1 MTLVRPM
8 RERSFPSLET
18 DLETD
23 LEAWLRE
30 QGHTHIAGTD
40 EAGRGCLAGP
50 VVAAAVILPPDHALE
65 GLADSKTLSAARR
78 EDLAPR
84 IREYATAWAVAD
96 CTPREIDERNILW
109 ASMEAMRRALERL
122 QVSPDYVLIDGNTM
136 IPSCRW
142 PARPVIKGDA
152 RCASISAASILAKTH
167 RDALMQG
174 HHATW
179 PVYGWNS
186 NVGYPTAAHYDALR
200 QHGPTPLHRQS
211 FRLS

>member
-1 MTLVRPM
+1 MTAFSST
-8 RERSFPSLET
+8 RELPIPSL
-18 DLETD
+18 DTD

-30 QGHTHIAGTD
+30 RGHTHIAGTD

-50 VVAAAVILPPDHALE
+50 VVAAAVIRPSPLPTAL
-65 GLADSKTLSAARR
+65 GTVADSKTLSASRR

-84 IREYATAWAVAD
+84 IRKHAVAWAVAE
-96 CTPREIDERNILW
+96 CTPGEIDERNILW
-109 ASMEAMRRALERL
+109 ASMEAMRRALEGL
-122 QVSPDYVLIDGNTM
+122 SVSPDYVLIDGNTM

-142 PARPVIKGDA
+142 PARPVVKGDA

-167 RDALMQG
+167 RDALMKD
-174 HHATW
+174 HHASW
-179 PVYGWNS
+179 PMYGWNA

-200 QHGPTPLHRQS
+200 KHGPTPLHRQS

>member
-1 MTLVRPM
+1 M
-8 RERSFPSLET
+8 
-18 DLETD
+18 
-23 LEAWLRE
+23 EAWLRE
-30 QGHTHIAGTD
+30 RGHTHIAGTD

-50 VVAAAVILPPDHALE
+50 VVAAAVILPEHHPLD

-84 IREYATAWAVAD
+84 IREHALAWAVAD
-96 CTPREIDERNILW
+96 CTPEEIDERNILW

-122 QVSPDYVLIDGNTM
+122 RIPPDYVLIDGNTM

-167 RDALMQG
+167 RDALMKDL
-174 HHATW
+174 HSSW
-179 PVYGWNS
+179 PAYGWDA

-200 QHGPTPLHRQS
+200 RHGPTPLHRQS